1 MKQIVA
7 AAILLLCL
15 PLSFASAQEVYEELK
30 EIVTAEVTHVLKEEV
45 RQIEGT
51 DTVTHVQNIEAKI
64 TSGTQT
70 GRVVIFENELVELEA
85 GDIVYLNYVKTING
99 DEYFIFKD
107 FKRQFHLIALTLVF
121 AGLLI
126 FFARMQGVRA
136 LLSLG
141 LSIAAILFVLVP
153 ALLSGYNAALVS
165 TAIAGVILALV
176 LFLTHGINPRSVIAF
191 LGTFSAVLVTCL
203 IAWFWVDAMK
213 LTGFGS
219 DASVY
224 LNFSTNGRLDFA
236 GLLLGSIIIG
246 ILGVLD
252 DVSIT
257 QASVVQELKHASAT
271 LNSRELYMRAIKV
284 GKDHIGSLV
293 NTLALAYIGVSL
305 PLVLLFATADAS
317 LALTLNQ
324 EVVAA
329 ELVRIIVGS
338 IGLVLAI
345 PMTTLVAAWWYGR
358 HDVDEQEIES
368 HSHSHTH

>member
-1 MKQIVA
+1 MKHIIV
-7 AAILLLCL
+7 CL
-15 PLSFASAQEVYEELK
+15 ALFFAVSTPAVAQEVYQELK
-30 EIVTAEVTHVLKEEV
+30 EIVTAEVLSILSEEV

-51 DTVTHVQNIEAKI
+51 DTTTTVQRLEAKI
-64 TSGTQT
+64 TSGGQT
-70 GRVVIFENELVELEA
+70 GRTVVFENELVKLEE
-85 GDIVYLNYVKTING
+85 GDVVYLNYLKTIQG
-99 DEYFIFKD
+99 DEYFVFKD
-107 FKRQFHLIALTLVF
+107 FKRQFQLGALVVLF

-141 LSIAAILFVLVP
+141 LSIAAIIFLLVP
-153 ALLSGYNAALVS
+153 AILAGYDPAVIS
-165 TAIAGVILALV
+165 IAIAGGILALV
-176 LFLTHGINPRSVIAF
+176 LFLTHGINARSTIAF
-191 LGTFSAVLVTCL
+191 GGTFAAVIVTCL
-203 IAWFWVDAMK
+203 IAWFFVDIMK

-224 LNFSTNGRLDFA
+224 LNFSTNGALDFA
-236 GLLLGSIIIG
+236 GLLLASIIIG

-257 QASVVQELKHASAT
+257 QASVVQELRHANPALT
-271 LNSRELYMRAIKV
+271 APQLYARAIKV

-305 PLVLLFATADAS
+305 PLVLLYATADAS
-317 LALTLNQ
+317 VALTLNQ

-345 PMTTLVAAWWYGR
+345 PITTIIAAWWFSE
-358 HDVDEQEIES
+358 HTVDENDIAP
-368 HSHSHTH
+368 HDHGHVH